1 MMGASSQ
8 RALEEQL
15 ADERLRDA
23 APELLA
29 TLKAIFWS
37 CDVLTKHCEASEA
50 EKRAWGN
57 LANLCR
63 RSIRD
68 ATGEEP

>member
-1 MMGASSQ
+1 MGASSERQ
-8 RALEEQL
+8 IAEQE
-15 ADERLRDA
+15 AEERLRDA
-23 APELLA
+23 APDLLE
-29 TLKAIFWS
+29 TLNAIFWS

>member
-1 MMGASSQ
+1 MGASSERQ
-8 RALEEQL
+8 IAEQE
-15 ADERLRDA
+15 AEERLRDA
-23 APELLA
+23 APDLLE